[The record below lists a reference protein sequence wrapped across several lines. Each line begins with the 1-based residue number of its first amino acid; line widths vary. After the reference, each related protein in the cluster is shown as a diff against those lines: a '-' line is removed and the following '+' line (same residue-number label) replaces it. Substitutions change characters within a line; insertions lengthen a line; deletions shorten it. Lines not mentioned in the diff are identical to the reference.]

1 MRLAAAT
8 LLIALCLGLAAC
20 GGDDSRGAT
29 VIPAAGDYAQTEPA
43 STGASYDLT
52 AADWLKLSSSKRLAA
67 AKDYVDDNGDIC
79 KGVDPQRV
87 ADYAEVSAGADYP
100 LTSPM
105 DELLAEGCAA
115 VVQS

>member
-1 MRLAAAT
+1 LAAAT
-8 LLIALCLGLAAC
+8 ILIALCLGLTAC

-43 STGASYDLT
+43 SSGAAYDLT
-52 AADWLKLSSSKRLAA
+52 AAQWLDLSSSKRLAA
-67 AKDYVDDNGDIC
+67 TKEYVADNDDIC
-79 KGVDPQRV
+79 HGVEPQRV
-87 ADYAEVSAGADYP
+87 ADYAEISAGADYP
-100 LTSPM
+100 LTSAM